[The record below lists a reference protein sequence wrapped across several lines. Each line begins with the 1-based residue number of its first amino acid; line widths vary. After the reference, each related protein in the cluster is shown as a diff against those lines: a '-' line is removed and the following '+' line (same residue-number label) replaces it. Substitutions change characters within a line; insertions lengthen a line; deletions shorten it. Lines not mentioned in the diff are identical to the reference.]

1 MVGEM
6 DCTAIVF
13 AIIRYHKHDL
23 PFKYV
28 VAHEPATY
36 PGDAFVALHLL

>member
-1 MVGEM
+1 M

-23 PFKYV
+23 PFEDV
-28 VAHEPATY
+28 VAYEPATY
-36 PGDAFVALHLL
+36 PGNAFVALHLL